1 MILLVKSSSLT
12 IQMKA
17 SEQHFTVALSAS
29 HAVQVA
35 SNYQVWMKL
44 YSFYHLHE
52 SYWAV
57 LWRGTIY
64 CAPQE
69 GLTTW
74 LAV

>member
-1 MILLVKSSSLT
+1 
-12 IQMKA
+12 MKA
-17 SEQHFTVALSAS
+17 TEQYFTVVLSAS

-35 SNYQVWMKL
+35 SNYYVWMKL
-44 YSFYHLHE
+44 YSFYHLNE

-57 LWRGTIY
+57 LWRDTIN

-69 GLTTW
+69 GLTKW

>member
-1 MILLVKSSSLT
+1 
-12 IQMKA
+12 MKA

-52 SYWAV
+52 SY
-57 LWRGTIY
+57 
-64 CAPQE
+64 
-69 GLTTW
+69 
-74 LAV
+74 